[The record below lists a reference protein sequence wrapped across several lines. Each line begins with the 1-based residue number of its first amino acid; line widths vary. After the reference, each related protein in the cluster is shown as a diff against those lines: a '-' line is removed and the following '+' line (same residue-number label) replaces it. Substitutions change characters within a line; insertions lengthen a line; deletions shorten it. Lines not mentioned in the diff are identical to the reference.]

1 MEEVIKE
8 TKKLQAK
15 TWSNML
21 EMIQVISLGY
31 FEKLLEKFEVGL
43 IRVYF

>member
-1 MEEVIKE
+1 VEEVIKE

-21 EMIQVISLGY
+21 EMIQVKSFAY
-31 FEKLLEKFEVGL
+31 FEKFLEKLEVGFK
-43 IRVYF
+43 RDYF